1 MNINYNNNNNNN
13 NDNNDNNLFSTPS
26 EKFEYQN
33 YRCKCSLVPI
43 ISMKKDESNEKISFD
58 LICPDNH
65 ESKNLPFESLKI
77 NIINCKNCGSRK
89 DLYILD
95 DEVICYQCLN
105 KQIALLTEKVENK
118 GLICFK
124 HKKKIV
130 KYCKIHNNYLC
141 DSCECTLL
149 DLDIHNYIEINE
161 FNEDEIQT
169 ISDDLNVSESFIEDL
184 SLKLNNFISK
194 AEKLKKNIKNY
205 VEINKKQIQIAKN
218 LIEFYKNS
226 HNVQNYI
233 SIKNIINFNDLENFD
248 EYINKYI
255 EKGELILNKFKN
267 FLTLDKLV
275 LKLSNNNKKI
285 NLNESEHTITDEENN
300 NNNNNNHFLKRKIKL
315 ESSDED
321 DENDSKLKNSNNFVT
336 PIGDVNIIFNLKNSI
351 NFENETITFISLLN
365 KNYLAASTIKGKII
379 IFNKNHKK
387 IYSFSAHEAQ
397 INYLNELSNK
407 NLISCSNDKK
417 IKIFNFN
424 FNFDEENS
432 HKIVDVLKHKRYVNK
447 VIELKNKNLVSISL
461 DKTIKIWNKELN
473 ESYLNIHTID
483 LGTSFCDIIEI
494 NSFSYSLLKEDFYVL
509 AGISNTENKLIFFD
523 FETKKEIFSFD
534 NIRVNSKNQ
543 ILYFYENNLLIA
555 GDKNIYLILDVAGK
569 KELKIIP
576 IGFSA
581 NCVNFIFDL
590 VISGDRCG
598 NIHQYKLKNDNLTFI
613 NKKKIHGNKQINNI
627 LISDEC
633 SLMYTCS
640 YINDNSIKIW
650 KIDFEDK

>member
-1 MNINYNNNNNNN
+1 M
-13 NDNNDNNLFSTPS
+13 
-26 EKFEYQN
+26 
-33 YRCKCSLVPI
+33 
-43 ISMKKDESNEKISFD
+43 
-58 LICPDNH
+58 
-65 ESKNLPFESLKI
+65 
-77 NIINCKNCGSRK
+77 
-89 DLYILD
+89 
-95 DEVICYQCLN
+95 
-105 KQIALLTEKVENK
+105 
-118 GLICFK
+118 
-124 HKKKIV
+124 
-130 KYCKIHNNYLC
+130 
-141 DSCECTLL
+141 
-149 DLDIHNYIEINE
+149 
-161 FNEDEIQT
+161 
-169 ISDDLNVSESFIEDL
+169 
-184 SLKLNNFISK
+184 
-194 AEKLKKNIKNY
+194 
-205 VEINKKQIQIAKN
+205 
-218 LIEFYKNS
+218 
-226 HNVQNYI
+226 
-233 SIKNIINFNDLENFD
+233 
-248 EYINKYI
+248 
-255 EKGELILNKFKN
+255 
-267 FLTLDKLV
+267 
-275 LKLSNNNKKI
+275 
-285 NLNESEHTITDEENN
+285 
-300 NNNNNNHFLKRKIKL
+300 KRKIKL

-432 HKIVDVLKHKRYVNK
+432 YKIVDVLKHKRYVNK

-581 NCVNFIFDL
+581 NCINIIYDL

-627 LISDEC
+627 LISDDC

>member
-1 MNINYNNNNNNN
+1 MHYNYYNNN
-13 NDNNDNNLFSTPS
+13 NNDNNLFSTPS
-26 EKFEYQN
+26 DKVEYQN

-43 ISMKKDESNEKISFD
+43 ISMKKDESNEKISFN

-89 DLYILD
+89 ELYILD

-124 HKKKIV
+124 HKKKII
-130 KYCKIHNNYLC
+130 KYCKNHNNYLC
-141 DSCECTLL
+141 DSCQCTLL
-149 DLDIHNYIEINE
+149 DLDIHNFIDINE
-161 FNEDEIQT
+161 FNEDEIKT
-169 ISDDLNVSESFIEDL
+169 ISDDLNVSESFIDDI
-184 SLKLNNFISK
+184 SLKLNNFISN

-248 EYINKYI
+248 KYINNYI
-255 EKGELILNKFKN
+255 DKGELILNKFKK

-275 LKLSNNNKKI
+275 LKLSDNNK
-285 NLNESEHTITDEENN
+285 NLNESENTLTDEENDN
-300 NNNNNNHFLKRKIKL
+300 NNNNNNHFLKRKINL
-315 ESSDED
+315 ESSDEEE

-336 PIGDVNIIFNLKNSI
+336 PTGDANIIFNLKQSL

-365 KNYLAASTIKGKII
+365 KNYLAASTFKGNII
-379 IFNKNHKK
+379 IFNKNYKK
-387 IYSFSAHEAQ
+387 IYSFSAHESQ

-424 FNFDEENS
+424 FNEENS
-432 HKIVDVLKHKRYVNK
+432 HKLIDVLSHKRYVNK

-473 ESYLNIHTID
+473 EGYLNIHTIEF
-483 LGTSFCDIIEI
+483 GYSFCDIIEI

-509 AGISNTENKLIFFD
+509 AGISNTENKLIFID
-523 FETKKEIFSFD
+523 FETKQEIFSFD

-581 NCVNFIFDL
+581 NCINFIFDL

-598 NIHQYKLKNDNLTFI
+598 NIHQYKLKNDNLAFI

-627 LISDEC
+627 LISDDG
-633 SLMYTCS
+633 SLMFTCS

-650 KIDFEDK
+650 KINFEDK